1 MDKTRIGSDTSCY
14 NSAIFSY
21 RATLLPLRVAMN
33 EQAFPIQIKGLRDG
47 LLITIGDGD
56 WVALEP
62 ALLEQ
67 IHAQQSFFQGARVA
81 LDVGPQILRV
91 NELVAL
97 RDKLS
102 GYGISLWA
110 VLSESPTT
118 EKTAQLLGLATR
130 ISKPRPE
137 ESRQFTVEDLGD
149 ATALFLNKTLRSGT
163 RIEFPGHVVVFGDV
177 NPGAEIVAEG
187 NVLVWGRVRGMVHAG
202 AKGDTS
208 AYICA
213 LDLSPTQL
221 RIADEVS
228 AILEPQKN
236 PRPEIASLNN
246 EGKLQSVPWQQS

>member
-1 MDKTRIGSDTSCY
+1 MD
-14 NSAIFSY
+14 
-21 RATLLPLRVAMN
+21 
-33 EQAFPIQIKGLRDG
+33 EQTFHIQIKGLRDG
-47 LLITIGDGD
+47 LLITIGNGE
-56 WVALEP
+56 WAALEA

-67 IHAQQSFFQGARVA
+67 IHAQGAFFHGARIA
-81 LDVGPQILRV
+81 LDVGPQVLKV
-91 NELVAL
+91 NELVTL

-102 GYGISLWA
+102 DRGISLWA

-137 ESRQFTVEDLGD
+137 EARRFQVDDLGEG
-149 ATALFLNKTLRSGT
+149 TALFLTKTLRSGM
-163 RIEFPGHVVVFGDV
+163 RIEFPGHVVVVGDV
-177 NPGAEIVAEG
+177 NPGAEIVAGG
-187 NVLVWGRVRGMVHAG
+187 NVVVWGRVRGMIHAG

-228 AILEPQKN
+228 ASLKPQNN
-236 PRPEIASLNN
+236 PRPEIASLNQD
-246 EGKLQSVPWQQS
+246 GKLQSVLWEPN